1 MIACAAVASA
11 AEGAAPDGAAGVSPR
26 FTEEPRYARPFVH
39 AAALFTTMRTVEA
52 FLWPHPFAETHA
64 IGERWAETFTTAP
77 RFDPKRRAFEWDGDA
92 WYINAVGH
100 TLLGMELHFRARQ
113 CGFGWAG
120 SLAFTTGASAVW
132 EYLFEGNAV
141 RASALDLVWTP
152 LAGLALGEARYA
164 LFRAAPK
171 NFFVRFLVD
180 PLGGLDHAVTG
191 EACGF

>member
-1 MIACAAVASA
+1 VTSALLLAALAT
-11 AEGAAPDGAAGVSPR
+11 GPTVSDD
-26 FTEEPRYARPFVH
+26 EPRYARPFIH
-39 AAALFTTMRTVEA
+39 ATALFTTMRTVEV

-64 IGERWAETFTTAP
+64 IGQRWGETFTTAP

-92 WYINAVGH
+92 WYINAIGH
-100 TLLGMELHFRARQ
+100 SLLGMELHFRART

-132 EYLFEGNAV
+132 EYIFEGNAV

-152 LAGLALGEARYA
+152 LAGLGLGEARYA

-171 NFFVRFLVD
+171 SFFVRFLID
-180 PLGGLDHAVTG
+180 PLGGLDHAITND
-191 EACGF
+191 ACGW